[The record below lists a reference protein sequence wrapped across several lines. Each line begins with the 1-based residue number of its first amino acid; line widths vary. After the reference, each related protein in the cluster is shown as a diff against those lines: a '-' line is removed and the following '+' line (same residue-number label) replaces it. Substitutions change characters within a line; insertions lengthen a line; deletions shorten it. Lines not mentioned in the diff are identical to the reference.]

1 MNSLTTI
8 FGFSI
13 FGFLLVISCANYKK
27 NMPIS
32 KNVEKVEFTEE
43 RRLNAEINLKDY
55 TIINSTKGI
64 KELYMRL
71 SDSKFSRS
79 APIPVLEEGSKA
91 YFLVLKPMLKNKKY
105 GDIEIEKLEM
115 NGSVLFV
122 NYKEIES
129 LEYAEKKQSNP
140 IVILRVF
147 SAPSEIKLN
156 LIK

>member
-27 NMPIS
+27 NMPVS
-32 KNVEKVEFTEE
+32 KNGEKIEFTEE
-43 RRLNAEINLKDY
+43 RRLNAEINLKEY

-71 SDSKFSRS
+71 NDSRFSRS
-79 APIPVLEEGSKA
+79 APIPVLEEGSNA
-91 YFLVLKPMLKNKKY
+91 YFLVLKPLLKNKKY
-105 GDIEIEKLEM
+105 GDIEIEKLEK
-115 NGSVLFV
+115 NGSILFV

-129 LEYAEKKQSNP
+129 LEYAEKKQTNP

-147 SAPSEIKLN
+147 NAPSEIKLN